1 MIVDKLLTIQNNII
15 HFRKETLYNFF
26 KNYIIHLKTNNNM
39 PKNSYTDDILCLF
52 IPRTTD

>member
-26 KNYIIHLKTNNNM
+26 KNYIIHLKTNNNL